1 MSPLPRILGIA
12 FALLGTS
19 VGVSAAE
26 RGQWMV
32 PPAPFLVSNYV
43 RSTRAPIRTHEI
55 VLDVPQGAN
64 AKTKPTVSKSSG
76 DPAVDAVAVRYVQL
90 ALQRSKTVQATAA
103 TKAQRFQIRLTAGAL
118 DPKVLPKHLQRP
130 SEKVDPNLLVDMPR
144 VPRLALSS
152 SANAVEPEPLL
163 VRLTIPAQGGM
174 PDEAI
179 LVRSSGQ
186 VKVDAA
192 VLLYALANAR
202 GKATGQKFT
211 TEYPVR
217 FVSQSGPVYPERPA
231 NFPTNDRLFGR

>member
-1 MSPLPRILGIA
+1 MFPLPRVLGLA
-12 FALLGTS
+12 FALLGTA
-19 VGVSAAE
+19 VGASAAE

-43 RSTRAPIRTHEI
+43 RSTRAPLRTHEI

-76 DPAVDAVAVRYVQL
+76 DPAVDAVAARYVQL

-130 SEKVDPNLLVDMPR
+130 SEKVDPNVLVDMPR
-144 VPRLALSS
+144 VPRLALRSS
-152 SANAVEPEPLL
+152 DNAVDPEPLL
-163 VRLTIPAQGGM
+163 VRLKFSAQGGM

-202 GKATGQKFT
+202 GKASGRSFT
-211 TEYPVR
+211 IDHAVR
-217 FVSQSGPVYPERPA
+217 FDRQGGGVELDRPD